1 MLSLP
6 SFNKL
11 NNPYIK
17 DAAYTLLFGILSVI
31 FSKVQFQIPGVG
43 NSNLREIPLLIALFH
58 LSNPVFIVGLSLFT
72 LIGSPS
78 DISFWIVIAVHLVP
92 LFVAS
97 RSLRWLERKE
107 LPDVVQGLFWMIVT
121 VAYYLLFLVPLVVIS
136 VNNRE
141 NFFESYLSIL
151 PSIRFELTASA
162 LVTGLYLMQLE
173 IRKTLEDSNK
183 NLEKIV
189 ERRTLEL
196 TVVNNE
202 LQRLNKELVGSNNEI
217 KELNENLEKIV
228 KERTNKINDQLTQL
242 MKYAH
247 MNSHEVRAPLARMLG
262 LLHLI
267 KREDDA
273 DQMKELLTMLYNS
286 STELDMVIK
295 EMNRLLEK
303 EVDFSEKKSS
313 FLEPF

>member
-6 SFNKL
+6 SLNKL
-11 NNPYIK
+11 NSPYIK
-17 DAAYTLLFGILSVI
+17 DAAYTVLFGILSVI
-31 FSKVQFQIPGVG
+31 FSKVQFHIPAVG

-58 LSNPVFIVGLSLFT
+58 LRKPVFVVGLSLFT

-78 DISFWIVIAVHLVP
+78 DIPFWIVISVHLVP
-92 LFVAS
+92 LFIAS
-97 RSLRWLERKE
+97 RSLRFLEKKE
-107 LPDVVQGLFWMIVT
+107 LPDVVMGMVWMMVT
-121 VAYYLLFLVPLVVIS
+121 VVYYVVFLVPLVVIS

-189 ERRTLEL
+189 DRRTLEL
-196 TVVNNE
+196 TAANNE
-202 LQRLNKELVGSNNEI
+202 LQRLNQELVGSNNEI
-217 KELNENLEKIV
+217 KELNENLEKMV
-228 KERTNKINDQLTQL
+228 QERTDKINDQLGQL
-242 MKYAH
+242 MRYAH

-262 LLHLI
+262 LLQLI
-267 KREDDA
+267 KRVDDV
-273 DQMKELLTMLYNS
+273 DQMKELLNMLYNS